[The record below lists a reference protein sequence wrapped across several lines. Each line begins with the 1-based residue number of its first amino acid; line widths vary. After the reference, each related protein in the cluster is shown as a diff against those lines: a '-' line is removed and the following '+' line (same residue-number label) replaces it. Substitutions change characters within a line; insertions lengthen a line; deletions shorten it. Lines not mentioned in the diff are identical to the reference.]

1 MGDFDSEYSAAP
13 VLGTMVDGAK
23 QFGLTDAEV
32 LEALDLCVYEVG
44 TDATVEELLDE
55 LTGALARGII
65 GKQQRTLS
73 DGQPVDPDRRRDRS
87 KDPR

>member
-1 MGDFDSEYSAAP
+1 MGDFDSDYSATP

-32 LEALDLCVYEVG
+32 LAALDLCVYEVG

-55 LTGALARGII
+55 LSGVLARSII
-65 GKQQRTLS
+65 GKQRRTLS
-73 DGQPVDPDRRRDRS
+73 DGEPVDPDRPRDRS